1 MFDNHKVL
9 FWNGILVVLIC
20 LLSLPVQAGETG
32 QAGTQTTF
40 ASPDKAVQSLVAN
53 VRDDND
59 AGLAAIFGPEAEDLI
74 SSGDRVA
81 DRNNRKRFLKAYAEK
96 NFLERRDDNLSI
108 LHIGK
113 MDYAFPIPIVR
124 RDGVWV
130 FDTQAGREEIL
141 NRRIGRNELRAI
153 EVLRA
158 YGDAQRDY
166 ADRLQQKGNMGQFA
180 QRLISSKGAHDG
192 LYWPAGKD
200 EKESPFGALIAK
212 ANEAGYAGRLTGE
225 KAEPFNGYYFKI
237 LTAQG
242 PHAIGGA
249 FDYLV
254 NGKLILG
261 FGLVAYPARYGSTG
275 VKTFIVNQEGV
286 VYEKDLGEKTGEA
299 SAMTAYDPDD
309 TWKMCKEPPE

>member
-1 MFDNHKVL
+1 VSARETAQ
-9 FWNGILVVLIC
+9 G
-20 LLSLPVQAGETG
+20 GE
-32 QAGTQTTF
+32 QTTF
-40 ASPDKAVQSLVAN
+40 VSPEEAVQSLVAD

-74 SSGDRVA
+74 SSGDQVA
-81 DRNNRKRFLKAYAEK
+81 DRNDRSRFLKAYAEK
-96 NFLERRDDNLSI
+96 NFLERRDDNLAV

-113 MDYAFPIPIVR
+113 VDYSFPIPIVR
-124 RDGVWV
+124 LDRGWI
-130 FDTQAGREEIL
+130 FDTRAGREEIL

-153 EVLRA
+153 EVLDA
-158 YGDAQRDY
+158 YGAAQRDY
-166 ADRLQQKGNMGQFA
+166 ACRPRRDGDVVQFA

-200 EKESPFGALIAK
+200 EEESPLGSLITRAG
-212 ANEAGYAGRLTGE
+212 EAGYAGRLTGE
-225 KAEPFNGYYFKI
+225 GAEPLYGYYLKI

-242 PHAIGGA
+242 PHATGGP

-254 NGKLILG
+254 NGRLLLG

-299 SAMTAYDPDD
+299 AAMTTYDPDE
-309 TWKMCKEPPE
+309 TWKSCEEPPE